1 MKLSLFNIEIPYRDP
16 LTAFAPF
23 ANEKFSAFLDSPNG
37 NGRYAYIAPSP
48 VEIISADQ
56 LTAEGT
62 TDPTADN
69 GWSALQAL
77 LATISADTV
86 DTLPPFQTGII
97 GYFGYELGRH
107 LERLPPPREAG
118 IGLPEIFC
126 GVYDV
131 IAAFDTVSKRAWVIS
146 NGYPHSDIVSRREN
160 TERRAQ
166 WLAKKIATGPDIS
179 VEPAISPATSKVR
192 WRPEMSRSEYEE
204 KVERTIEYI
213 RAGDIFQA
221 NLTQRFLCARPEG
234 LHPFD
239 LYRRLRAES
248 PAPYAAYLSCGENRS
263 LLSAS
268 PERFL
273 TLTASGDVTT
283 QPIKGSRPRGETK
296 ADDLKLAQALCNS
309 PKDKAENLM
318 IVDLVRNDLSRVC
331 ETGTVR
337 VPELCKLESFANM
350 HHLVSTVTGKLKKK
364 ESALSLLKACFPG
377 GSVTGAPKIRAME
390 IIHELEPARR
400 GPYCGAIG
408 WIGFNGAMETNI
420 VIRTLLVDGQEV
432 IAQAGGAIVADSKA
446 AQEYDESLS
455 KVRALLRCLDPE
467 GQSAV

>member
-1 MKLSLFNIEIPYRDP
+1 
-16 LTAFAPF
+16 
-23 ANEKFSAFLDSPNG
+23 
-37 NGRYAYIAPSP
+37 
-48 VEIISADQ
+48 
-56 LTAEGT
+56 
-62 TDPTADN
+62 
-69 GWSALQAL
+69 
-77 LATISADTV
+77 
-86 DTLPPFQTGII
+86 
-97 GYFGYELGRH
+97 
-107 LERLPPPREAG
+107 
-118 IGLPEIFC
+118 
-126 GVYDV
+126 
-131 IAAFDTVSKRAWVIS
+131 
-146 NGYPHSDIVSRREN
+146 
-160 TERRAQ
+160 AQ
-166 WLAKKIATGPDIS
+166 WLANKIATGPDIS
-179 VEPAISPATSKVR
+179 AEPVIPKVR

-221 NLTQRFLCARPEG
+221 NLSQRFLCARPES

-239 LYRRLRAES
+239 LYRRLRSES

-268 PERFL
+268 PEKFL
-273 TLTASGDVTT
+273 ALTASGDVTT
-283 QPIKGSRPRGETK
+283 QPIKGSRPRGRTK
-296 ADDLKLAQALCNS
+296 SEDLNLAEALCSS
-309 PKDKAENLM
+309 PKDRAENLM

-337 VPELCKLESFANM
+337 VPELCRLESFANM
-350 HHLVSTVTGKLKKK
+350 HHLVSTVTGKLKKS

-408 WIGFNGAMETNI
+408 WIGFNGAMETSI

-432 IAQAGGAIVADSKA
+432 IAQAGGAIVADSNP

>member
-1 MKLSLFNIEIPYRDP
+1 MKLSLVSIDIPYRDP

-56 LTAEGT
+56 VTADTAG
-62 TDPTADN
+62 DPMADN
-69 GWSALQAL
+69 GWGALQTR
-77 LATISADTV
+77 LATLSADTI

-107 LERLPPPREAG
+107 LERLPPPRKPG
-118 IGLPEIFC
+118 TGLPEMFC

-131 IAAFDTVSKRAWVIS
+131 VAAFDTISKRGWVIA
-146 NGYPHSDIVSRREN
+146 NGYPHLDIASRRDN
-160 TERRAQ
+160 AERRAQ
-166 WLAKKIATGPDIS
+166 WLANKIATGPEIS
-179 VEPAISPATSKVR
+179 AEPTIAPAMSTVR
-192 WRPEMSRSEYEE
+192 WRPEMSRSEYLE

-221 NLTQRFLCARPEG
+221 NLTQRFLCARPKG
-234 LHPFD
+234 LRPFD
-239 LYRRLRAES
+239 LYRRLRTES
-248 PAPYAAYLSCGENRS
+248 PAPYAAYLSCGESRA

-268 PERFL
+268 PEKFL
-273 TLTASGDVTT
+273 TLTAGGDVTT
-283 QPIKGSRPRGETK
+283 QPIKGSRPRGRTK
-296 ADDLKLAQALCNS
+296 ADDFNLAQALCNS
-309 PKDKAENLM
+309 PKDRAENLM

-337 VPELCKLESFANM
+337 VPELCRLESFSNM
-350 HHLVSTVTGKLKKK
+350 HHLVSTVTGKLKKN

-420 VIRTLLVDGQEV
+420 VIRTLLVDGEKV
-432 IAQAGGAIVADSKA
+432 IAQAGGGIVADSNA
-446 AQEYDESLS
+446 TQEYDESLS
-455 KVRALLRCLDPE
+455 KVRPLLRCLDPE
-467 GQSAV
+467 GQSAL